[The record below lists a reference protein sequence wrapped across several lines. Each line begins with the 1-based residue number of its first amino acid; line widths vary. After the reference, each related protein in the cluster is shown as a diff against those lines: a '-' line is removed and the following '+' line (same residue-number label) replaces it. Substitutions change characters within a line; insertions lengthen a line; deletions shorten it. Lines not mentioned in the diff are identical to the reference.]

1 MLITIYLCF
10 HAAIYLKTA
19 AIRRLGFSETQ
30 NFAFF
35 KVLRANL
42 RHHAKFH
49 QNRLERCGDV
59 VFKMAAVRNLGL
71 IRRIYSIIGI
81 THEEHLV
88 VFTVVQ
94 NLAGIDSLI

>member
-49 QNRLERCGDV
+49 RLERCGDV